1 MQRFWLIRRQPYRE
15 TSVLVTVLTEQ
26 DQLLRA
32 VIRGGH
38 GRSEF
43 ELCEGAFSGTGL
55 TRIQQVAPLAARLP
69 LSGIQLISGLYA
81 NEILYYLIPDGAVC
95 PGLFD
100 AYTGC
105 ITDCARDLQAIALRT
120 LERHL
125 LRDLGHY
132 LYPSD
137 VSHET
142 VQQDRYY
149 RVTEDGRLVEV
160 EACEPDAA
168 LGEWWQ
174 MLMDGQ
180 WSEHTHAFA
189 MRVHRSLLDRA
200 LGGRRLVS
208 RELLIEWKKTTY
220 DS

>member
-43 ELCEGAFSGTGL
+43 ELCEGSLSGTGL
-55 TRIQQVAPLAARLP
+55 TRIQQVAPLSARLP

-81 NEILYYLIPDGAVC
+81 NEILYYLIPEGATC

-100 AYTGC
+100 VYTGC
-105 ITDCARDLQAIALRT
+105 ITDCARDLQGTALRT

-125 LRDLGHY
+125 LRDLG
-132 LYPSD
+132 LYVHPSD
-137 VSHET
+137 AQNARISL
-142 VQQDRYY
+142 DRHY
-149 RVTEDGRLVEV
+149 RVADDGRLVEV
-160 EACEPDAA
+160 EPDEPEAA
-168 LGEWWQ
+168 PGEWWQ
-174 MLMDGQ
+174 MLLDGQ
-180 WSEHTHAFA
+180 WSEQIQAFA
-189 MRVHRSLLDRA
+189 MRIHRSLLDRA

-208 RELLIEWKKTTY
+208 RELLIEWKKTAH